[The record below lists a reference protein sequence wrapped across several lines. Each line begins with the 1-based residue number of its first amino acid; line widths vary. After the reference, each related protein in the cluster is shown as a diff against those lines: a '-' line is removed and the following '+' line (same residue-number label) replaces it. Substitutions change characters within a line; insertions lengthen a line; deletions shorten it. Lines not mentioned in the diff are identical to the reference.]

1 MAATPDSSL
10 LAMVGSLIAPI
21 FAPLGFG
28 DWRVSTA
35 LITGFTAKESVVST
49 LTLLLGGSTAALSSL
64 FTPCTAV
71 VFLVFTLLY
80 TPCVAAIAAVRRE
93 MGSAR
98 AAAGVAFAQC
108 AIAWVVAFLVH
119 AVGLLIGL
127 A

>member
-1 MAATPDSSL
+1 MTQAGNGVQWVDVLVIGAGPAG
-10 LAMVGSLIAPI
+10 LA
-21 FAPLGFG
+21 
-28 DWRVSTA
+28 
-35 LITGFTAKESVVST
+35 
-49 LTLLLGGSTAALSSL
+49 
-64 FTPCTAV
+64 
-71 VFLVFTLLY
+71 
-80 TPCVAAIAAVRRE
+80 AAIAAVRRE